1 MEKSLVCITA
11 FSNKFWKIKVQG
23 NMFIVSYGKIGT
35 QGSVNTKEFVSEEQ
49 CMREANKLIQSK
61 LKKGYR
67 EQEENTGQARQM
79 TEEDFWRLIDV
90 SHQKGEYMEEQLE
103 WLIEYLSRKPINE
116 IINFDYQL
124 NQVYKKSYTSDLWAA
139 AYIIMG
145 GCSDDS
151 FDYFRTWLVF
161 LGKETYE
168 KALTDPESIMPYLGE
183 EEDVPEFEDLLN
195 CATIAFEE
203 KTGLEQEDYLNVYN
217 SLTGDEEPDLEM
229 EFDWD
234 EDDEESLSR
243 KFPRLWAMYGENPL
257 G

>member
-11 FSNKFWKIKVQG
+11 YSNKFWKIKVQG

-35 QGSVNTKEFVSEEQ
+35 QGSINTKEFSSEEH
-49 CMREANKLIQSK
+49 CLREANKLIQSK

-67 EQEENTGQARQM
+67 EQEENIGQARQM
-79 TEEDFWRLIDV
+79 TEAGFWQLIDV
-90 SHQKGEYMEEQLE
+90 AHQKGDFMEEQLE
-103 WLIEYLSRKPINE
+103 WLIEQLARKSINE
-116 IINFDYQL
+116 IVHFDIQFNRVYQ
-124 NQVYKKSYTSDLWAA
+124 KSYTSDLWAA

-151 FDYFRTWLVF
+151 FDYFRAWLVF
-161 LGKETYE
+161 AGKEVYE
-168 KALTDPESIMPYLGE
+168 QAIADPESIMPYLDE
-183 EEDVPEFEDLLN
+183 EEVPEFEDLLS

-203 KTGLEQEDYLNVYN
+203 KTGLEQEDFLNIYN
-217 SLTGDEEPDLEM
+217 SLAGDEGPTPEI

-234 EDDEESLSR
+234 EDDEATLSR
-243 KFPRLWAMYGENPL
+243 KFPKLWAKYEENPL